1 MIQRFIKAN
10 NKGDFGKSFKLSPSL
25 SNSQFTTT
33 MYEILEKLGRQ
44 HVTYQATKT
53 TLSKKDIEETK
64 RMKLAIKH
72 FIGKKS
78 RKKKRKRKTKRKT
91 RRRFY

>member
-1 MIQRFIKAN
+1 
-10 NKGDFGKSFKLSPSL
+10 
-25 SNSQFTTT
+25 

-64 RMKLAIKH
+64 RMQLAIKH

-78 RKKKRKRKTKRKT
+78 RKRRKKKKRKT
-91 RRRFY
+91 RKIK